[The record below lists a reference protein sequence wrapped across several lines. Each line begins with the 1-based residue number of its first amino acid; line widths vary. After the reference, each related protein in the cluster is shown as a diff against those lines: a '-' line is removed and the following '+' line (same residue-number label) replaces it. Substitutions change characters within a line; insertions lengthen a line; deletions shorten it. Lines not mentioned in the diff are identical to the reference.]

1 MKTIKRKK
9 GERGLAVIMTVLT
22 MMIALPLVGLAFDVG
37 ILYMIRGKLYQSVDA
52 AALAGARALGTGPD
66 GPTQKTNAQATA
78 TKYFNANYPTGFW
91 GTISVNF
98 PTPVVDDTTVPNYR
112 TVTTTASIVAP
123 LYFLRMLGQNTA
135 VVAATSQAGRRDALV
150 MLVLDRSYSMLNTF
164 QSTTAC
170 AIMKT
175 DAAQFL
181 SNFAQGRDMVGLVI
195 FGSSAYT
202 YAPTTSFGTPD
213 GNGNTVASLIGQI
226 TCNGNTNMVE
236 AVHQAYA
243 QIQAVN
249 VTTRA
254 NVIVMMTDGRP
265 NGFTGNYTAY
275 KKGACKNS
283 APSPNPLRGV
293 YAQWAG
299 GPLTSGTTAGLMLW
313 QAPNAAYNADAV
325 TPDAASSHCAML
337 ADLTTGHNDLTQ
349 MPATDIYGNST
360 TGPYSANN
368 PNNPYYNTD
377 LTSKLTSI
385 TVPEWVEDAG
395 SNAVDNQGT
404 TIRTN
409 ATLKPAI
416 YTIALE
422 GNAPTDPPDTLL
434 LRKLANDPSMQND
447 PDSTT
452 RTMWAGQ
459 NPGQT
464 VGFFVDAPDAG
475 ELCAAFNQIATQIV
489 VRLAK

>member
-1 MKTIKRKK
+1 
-9 GERGLAVIMTVLT
+9 MTVLT

-52 AALAGARALGTGPD
+52 AALAGARALGTGAD
-66 GPTQKTNAQATA
+66 GPTQKSNAQAAA
-78 TKYFNANYPTGFW
+78 TKYFNANYPSNFW

-98 PTPVVDDTTVPNYR
+98 PTPSVDDTTVANYR
-112 TVTTTASIVAP
+112 TVSITASVVAP

-175 DAAQFL
+175 DAAQFVT
-181 SNFAQGRDMVGLVI
+181 NFAQGRDMVGLVI

-202 YAPTTSFGTPD
+202 FAPTTSFGTPD
-213 GNGNTVASLIGQI
+213 ANGNTVASLINQI
-226 TCNGNTNMVE
+226 SCNGNTNMAE
-236 AVHQAYA
+236 AMHQAYVK
-243 QIQAVN
+243 IQAVN
-249 VTTRA
+249 ATTRA
-254 NVIVMMTDGRP
+254 NVIVLMTDGRP
-265 NGFTGNYTAY
+265 NGFTGDYTNY
-275 KKGACKNS
+275 KKGACRNN

-293 YAQWAG
+293 YAQWNG
-299 GPLTSGTTAGLMLW
+299 GPLPVGVAGTTAGLMLW
-313 QAPNAAYNADAV
+313 TAPNAAYNSDAV

-337 ADLTTGHNDLTQ
+337 SDLSTGNQDLTQ

-368 PNNPYYNTD
+368 PNSPYNSTD
-377 LTSKLTSI
+377 LTTKLTSI
-385 TVPEWVEDAG
+385 TIPSWVEDAG

-404 TIRTN
+404 TIRTD
-409 ATLKPAI
+409 ATLKPSI

-434 LRKLANDPSMQND
+434 LRKLANDPSMEND

-452 RTMWAGQ
+452 RTMWAAQ

-464 VGFFVDAPDAG
+464 RGFFVDAPDAG

-489 VRLAK
+489 VRLSK